1 MLSSEDFVDIRI
13 PPSSGKQSKF
23 PHAVSYSDTSSGQ
36 RRAFIQFHSV
46 GDATKFLDR
55 YFPELSVEL
64 PARDGAASVTTSLYL
79 HFARPRDDGDK
90 KHPADEQW
98 ACPSVS
104 RRRNHLQEM
113 SMLRL
118 SSATFRTLR
127 PEPAARCADI
137 LSRVR
142 ADEVQSGIEGIN

>member
-13 PPSSGKQSKF
+13 PPSSGRQSKF
-23 PHAVSYSDTSSGQ
+23 LHFLSYSNMSTGQ

-46 GDATKFLDR
+46 GDATRFLDR

-64 PARDGAASVTTSLYL
+64 PPRDGAAGGTTSLYL

-90 KHPADEQW
+90 KHPSDEQW

-104 RRRNHLQEM
+104 RQRNY
-113 SMLRL
+113 
-118 SSATFRTLR
+118 
-127 PEPAARCADI
+127 P
-137 LSRVR
+137 
-142 ADEVQSGIEGIN
+142 